1 MSNASLAHNTDP
13 EGTEAVASRSEAMDR
28 GGLESV
34 RRVGESTEG
43 LRTSDKRKERA
54 ETDYVYDTGVI
65 VLKVLGALQGR
76 TCEPVNIARV
86 AQRTGLDRDK
96 CRRGLLT
103 LKHAG
108 WAKQVLDGRR
118 ALWVLGPRAYALA
131 GQVGNQN
138 FANLQS
144 QSQIS

>member
-1 MSNASLAHNTDP
+1 MNGPLAHNTDP
-13 EGTEAVASRSEAMDR
+13 QSTEAVASRSEAMDR

-34 RRVGESTEG
+34 RRVGEATKG

-65 VLKVLGALQGR
+65 VLKVLEALQGR
-76 TCEPVNIARV
+76 SFEPVDIARV

-96 CRRGLLT
+96 CRRALLT
-103 LKHAG
+103 LKHAR

-118 ALWVLGPRAYALA
+118 ALWVLGPKAYALG
-131 GQVGNQN
+131 GQVGNHH
-138 FANLQS
+138 FADLQS
-144 QSQIS
+144 LDK